1 MNNKE
6 LDNKI
11 NEIEKNIE
19 DLKNI
24 SKDLGFDDEK
34 LIEEL
39 RGEKENRRNTMKVYT
54 NNGCRNCKMLK
65 RWLDNKEISYE
76 EVNIGEDPS
85 ARAKLIGM
93 GRRNLPQVE
102 VDGEFIDFKEYNELL
117 KYKGE

>member
-11 NEIEKNIE
+11 IEIEKNIE

-39 RGEKENRRNTMKVYT
+39 RRSETKEKKNRT
-54 NNGCRNCKMLK
+54 NSR
-65 RWLDNKEISYE
+65 D
-76 EVNIGEDPS
+76 V
-85 ARAKLIGM
+85 
-93 GRRNLPQVE
+93 
-102 VDGEFIDFKEYNELL
+102 
-117 KYKGE
+117 KGK